1 MTATTD
7 IPRLRQGVS
16 LIVGMDNQPM
26 LFDSDSGKYHR
37 LGAAA
42 AFIVGQFDGR
52 RSLPAI
58 IEQLPQKIDAA
69 GAQRINGLVDSLRGK
84 QLLSMASTAAPSAP
98 LVAPR
103 PHPERRP
110 RFARGRHVAP
120 VHQGRHVRVHP
131 SRWSGGWLLPRFML
145 CRSYHRVVAPI
156 VRLLRRL
163 PARSLAVVFI
173 LAAVAGYAAGVLALL
188 NLAGGARPTLS
199 VIIIAIAIQLMSIV
213 GHESWHA
220 IVAGWLGPPVR
231 GLGVA
236 LMFWVIPIAYVD
248 RTDSY
253 RVRSR
258 LGLAMLALAG
268 MCSDG
273 VVCGIE
279 AAVAASSGGVVRQ
292 VALTL
297 CAFQLTMLVT
307 NSNPLTQS
315 DGVAA
320 IEALTGSVNRRGRS
334 MLVLRCALRRVP
346 LPPALAVMRRSA
358 RWGYFLYGLLAA
370 LLGITVMVMSLT
382 SLGLILFN
390 LVRGLLA

>member
-199 VIIIAIAIQLMSIV
+199 VIIIAIAIQLVSIV

-279 AAVAASSGGVVRQ
+279 AAVAASSGGVIRQ

-320 IEALTGSVNRRGRS
+320 IEALTGSVNLRGRS
-334 MLVLRCALRRVP
+334 MLVLRCALRRTP

>member
-52 RSLPAI
+52 RSLPTI
-58 IEQLPQKIDAA
+58 IEQLPQKIDDA
-69 GAQRINGLVDSLRGK
+69 GAQRINGLVESLRGK
-84 QLLSMASTAAPSAP
+84 QLVSVASAAPGAP

-110 RFARGRHVAP
+110 RFVHGRHIAP
-120 VHQGRHVRVHP
+120 LHQGRHVKVHP

-145 CRSYHRVVAPI
+145 CRGYHRVVAPI
-156 VRLLRRL
+156 VRLLRHL

-173 LAAVAGYAAGVLALL
+173 LAAVAGYAAGALALL
-188 NLAGGARPTLS
+188 NLAGGARPPIS
-199 VIIIAIAIQLMSIV
+199 VFIIAVAIQLVSIV

-220 IVAGWLGPPVR
+220 IVAGWLGPPGR

-236 LMFWVIPIAYVD
+236 LMFWVMPIAYVD

-258 LGLAMLALAG
+258 LGLAMLAIAG

-279 AAVAASSGGVVRQ
+279 AAVAASSAGQARQ

-297 CAFQLTMLVT
+297 CAFQLTMLFT

-320 IEALTGSVNRRGRS
+320 IEALTGSVNLRGRS

-358 RWGYFLYGLLAA
+358 RWGYFLYGLLSS
-370 LLGITVMVMSLT
+370 LLGITIMVMSLT
-382 SLGLILFN
+382 WMGVLLFN
-390 LVRGLLA
+390 LVRGLIT

>member
-236 LMFWVIPIAYVD
+236 LMFWVRPIAYVD

-320 IEALTGSVNRRGRS
+320 IEALTGSVNLRGRS

>member
-320 IEALTGSVNRRGRS
+320 IEALTGSVNLRGRS